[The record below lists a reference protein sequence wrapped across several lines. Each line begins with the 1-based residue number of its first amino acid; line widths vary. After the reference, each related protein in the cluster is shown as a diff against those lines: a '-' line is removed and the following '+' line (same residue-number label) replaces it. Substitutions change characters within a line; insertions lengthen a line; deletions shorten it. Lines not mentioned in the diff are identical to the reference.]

1 MNMSMPMPGESEY
14 CVQIYDQMRVFD
26 DSNDDL
32 FAPIP
37 IGRGS
42 GTGSPSSPGP
52 TGAPATI
59 DGSDST
65 NNCSAEDS
73 SKSFPLVL
81 HTIVSEGDSD
91 CIHWLPCGTRF
102 VIADKDVFSRNIL
115 PYHFGGRGGATT
127 KFTSFTRRLKRW
139 NFQRVPSGREM
150 GAYFHEKFRRGELDL
165 VKTITYPVSKS
176 PPVSRSK
183 GSGQPAVPKARRR
196 ASTGN
201 ICMAGPIATGPMD
214 FDDAVLDIS
223 PTPIKGPIKATQDGS
238 MPPLP
243 FLDGDMKNWLSSA
256 DFMEDEGS
264 SLNGTP
270 SFDAMPASVIS
281 NSSFLL
287 PPPAFPNNVMSGGSH
302 VEAGGMMNPMSMR
315 PGAMRRHSHAIADVM
330 PSSVIPN
337 SSFLLPQQTFSNN
350 VMPEGCE
357 GEASG
362 MMNMNP
368 MSMRPGAMR
377 RHSHALTSSPPSMYM
392 PMMAPSSNV
401 SNSFTPSQLLG
412 VNSTCYPEVAMS
424 ANNNMCFASNNNV
437 STTVKQN
444 TPPQPQHI
452 GSSADDGSK
461 DPFNLSREFSFG
473 DLKMIDP
480 FT

>member
-1 MNMSMPMPGESEY
+1 MNMSMPMPSESELFPN

-52 TGAPATI
+52 TGVPATI
-59 DGSDST
+59 DGSDGT

-81 HTIVSEGDSD
+81 HTIVSEEDSD
-91 CIHWLPCGTRF
+91 CIHWCPCGTRF

-176 PPVSRSK
+176 PPLSRAK

-201 ICMAGPIATGPMD
+201 ICMPGPTATGPME

-238 MPPLP
+238 IPPLP

-264 SLNGTP
+264 SMNNTP

-315 PGAMRRHSHAIADVM
+315 PGAMRRHSHA
-330 PSSVIPN
+330 
-337 SSFLLPQQTFSNN
+337 
-350 VMPEGCE
+350 
-357 GEASG
+357 
-362 MMNMNP
+362 
-368 MSMRPGAMR
+368 
-377 RHSHALTSSPPSMYM
+377 LTSSPPSMYM
-392 PMMAPSSNV
+392 PMMATSSNV
-401 SNSFTPSQLLG
+401 TNSFTPSQLLG
-412 VNSTCYPEVAMS
+412 VNSSCYPEVAMS
-424 ANNNMCFASNNNV
+424 ANNNMSFASNNNV

-444 TPPQPQHI
+444 TLPQPQHI